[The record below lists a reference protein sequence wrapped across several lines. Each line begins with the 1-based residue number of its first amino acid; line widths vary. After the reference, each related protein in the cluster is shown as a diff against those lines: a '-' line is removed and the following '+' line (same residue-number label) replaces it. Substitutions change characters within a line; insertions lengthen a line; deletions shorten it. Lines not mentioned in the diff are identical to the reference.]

1 VSAVGPERQR
11 LDAND
16 RGKVKVAIKVRKQRS
31 PARRLPFQAIAKFAA
46 IDVHKQQ
53 VGLPGEMLRG
63 GLNDLRGG
71 RKMDE
76 TVAVVDLRAAE
87 NAGVFSRPS

>member
-1 VSAVGPERQR
+1 
-11 LDAND
+11 
-16 RGKVKVAIKVRKQRS
+16 
-31 PARRLPFQAIAKFAA
+31 
-46 IDVHKQQ
+46 VHKQQ

-87 NAGVFSRPS
+87 NAGVFSRPP